1 MELFSFK
8 FNFFHPFVEEKTL
21 SSTARDKKILM
32 KIKFF
37 SIVDIV
43 DMIVDETGAL
53 LRNGKTIRQTEAM
66 IS

>member
-43 DMIVDETGAL
+43 DRSSFEE
-53 LRNGKTIRQTEAM
+53 R
-66 IS
+66 